1 MLTYIKIITCD
12 TAATVETISTMTS
25 IKKECEALIHYIQ
38 IINSFL
44 KSFPTTLTDDKKIK
58 STNFRE
64 HLALMYRIEM
74 KTIATNQITLAMI
87 AHNILQ
93 RINCGMTF
101 EVSCQIV
108 GDLEQDS
115 GKAII
120 RCAH

>member
-1 MLTYIKIITCD
+1 
-12 TAATVETISTMTS
+12 MTS
-25 IKKECEALIHYIQ
+25 IKAECEALIHYIQ

-44 KSFPTTLTDDKKIK
+44 KSFPTTLSDDKKIK
-58 STNFRE
+58 STCFRE

-101 EVSCQIV
+101 EVSCQKV
-108 GDLEQDS
+108 NDLEQDN
-115 GKAII
+115 GTMLI
-120 RCAH
+120 RCTHQ